1 MREITMSEFQ
11 VGQWVRCSTWYDPE
25 EVGRIS
31 QYGDGEYL
39 IAYVDGEAYAATGS
53 SLTPADPPPAAQP
66 GEDGRVAEIRERV
79 AKIANEAMFVKANY
93 NQYYMVRGTHT
104 GYVFAD
110 IPIMSTPGKPAKEQ
124 AEFIAAAPADIRY
137 LLERLDAVTK
147 RAERRRAALEPFA
160 RLYEEA
166 LPTRWANH
174 ASDSV
179 IYACNDAELTLD
191 DFKEA
196 HRYARKESTDG

>member
-1 MREITMSEFQ
+1 MMSEFQ
-11 VGQWVRCSTWYDPE
+11 VGQTVRVKPDAEFRNNTMAHFVASDRIGVIRKIGHDPDGYLVS
-25 EVGRIS
+25 VGLEPLS
-31 QYGDGEYL
+31 A
-39 IAYVDGEAYAATGS
+39 IADLFNADE
-53 SLTPADPPPAAQP
+53 LTPADPPPAVQP
-66 GEDGRVAEIRERV
+66 GEDGRIAEMRESLHVYERISR
-79 AKIANEAMFVKANY
+79 K
-93 NQYYMVRGTHT
+93 
-104 GYVFAD
+104 D
-110 IPIMSTPGKPAKEQ
+110 
-124 AEFIAAAPADIRY
+124 AEW

-147 RAERRRAALEPFA
+147 RAERRRVALEPFA

-179 IYACNDAELTLD
+179 IYAFNDAELTLD